1 MVTEQARKVRTL
13 VRHAPAKGDPGKPV
27 QGHPGHHLEPDQPR
41 PRHRSRASC
50 RGQWRQRQLSV
61 LVPKISGRQDRLM
74 PILDGIQASAWLV
87 RGHNHDA
94 LLGRNLLGI
103 GLAAFSISSVFCSVR
118 SSLLRFSHLGRQPVI
133 TPLSRELHVAVRHLV
148 GLANVMRLNGLT

>member
-1 MVTEQARKVRTL
+1 
-13 VRHAPAKGDPGKPV
+13 
-27 QGHPGHHLEPDQPR
+27 
-41 PRHRSRASC
+41 
-50 RGQWRQRQLSV
+50 
-61 LVPKISGRQDRLM
+61 M

-148 GLANVMRLNGLT
+148 GLANVMRLNGIT